1 MQVRRMMDVRIRLTD
16 QQYGDL
22 RQHLFPGDGEEA
34 VAVALCGRTASLG
47 SEVLLFH
54 RIEFVPYD
62 ACKRSG
68 DRVHWPPTLIEPFF
82 REATENNLAI
92 VKVHSHP
99 SGYDRFSRLDD
110 DSDCNLFESVY
121 GWVDGDQPHASAIML
136 RDGRIRARAVLAGG
150 TFGQARHV
158 QVVGDDVVFWSDQPE
173 SEIPAF
179 AERHAQL
186 FGPGTTTLLQCLRIA
201 VVGCSGTG
209 SPVIE
214 QLVRLGVGELVLVD
228 PDRVEERNLN
238 RILGATAEDAA
249 HDRLKVDVIER
260 NIDRVGLGTKVRK
273 FATNLQDPE
282 ALRAVAASD
291 LVIGCMDGLSGRHL
305 LARLA
310 RYYILPY
317 IDVGVKLEA
326 LKDGTINQV
335 AGSVHYLQPTGLDF
349 IDRGVFSL
357 ADLEAEDLWRTD
369 PDEYRERRARGYIRG
384 VQIGRPAVISVN
396 MYFASLAVNEVLA
409 RLHPFRMDSND
420 GFSTTRVSLSH
431 AQTEHERDECASPRA
446 RASVGRGDTDP
457 PLQMPSL
464 GSLP

>member
-1 MQVRRMMDVRIRLTD
+1 MIEVRIRLTS
-16 QQYGDL
+16 QQYSDL
-22 RQHLFPGDGEEA
+22 RQHLFPGDGKEA

-54 RIEFVPYD
+54 RIEFVPYG
-62 ACKRSG
+62 ACERGG
-68 DRVHWPPTLIEPFF
+68 DRVHWPPTLVEPFF
-82 REATENNLAI
+82 REAAENDLAI

-99 SGYDRFSRLDD
+99 SGYHRFSGIDD
-110 DSDCNLFESVY
+110 DSDRNLFGSVY
-121 GWVDGDQPHASAIML
+121 GWVDGDRPHASAIML
-136 RDGRIRARAVLAGG
+136 PDGRIRARAVLVGG
-150 TFGQARHV
+150 AFEQVRHV
-158 QVVGDDVVFWSDQPE
+158 QIVGDDVVFWSDQPE
-173 SEIPAF
+173 SEIPSF

-186 FGPGTTTLLQCLRIA
+186 FGPGTTTLLRRLRIA

-228 PDRVEERNLN
+228 PDHVEERNLN

-249 HDRLKVDVIER
+249 HERLKVDVIER
-260 NIDRVGLGTKVRK
+260 NIERVGLGTKVRK
-273 FATNLQDPE
+273 FATNLQDHE

-326 LKDGTINQV
+326 LEDGTINQV

-357 ADLEAEDLWRTD
+357 AALEAEDLWRTN
-369 PDEYRERRARGYIRG
+369 PDEYRERRARGYVRG
-384 VQIGRPAVISVN
+384 VQVDRPAVISVN
-396 MYFASLAVNEVLA
+396 MYFATLAVNEALA
-409 RLHPFRMDSND
+409 RLHPFRMDSNEEF
-420 GFSTTRVSLSH
+420 GTTRVSLSH
-431 AQTEHERDECASPRA
+431 AQTEHERDGCASPRA
-446 RASVGRGDTDP
+446 RTLVGRGDTNP

-464 GSLP
+464 GLLP

>member
-1 MQVRRMMDVRIRLTD
+1 MSEVRIRLTD

-22 RQHLFPGDGEEA
+22 HQHLFPGDGREA
-34 VAVALCGRTASLG
+34 VAVALCGRTRGLG
-47 SEVLLFH
+47 SEVVLFH

-62 ACKRSG
+62 TCERSR
-68 DRVHWPPTLIEPFF
+68 DRVHWSPTIVEPFF
-82 REATENNLAI
+82 REAAENDLAI

-99 SGYDRFSRLDD
+99 SGCERFSGIDD
-110 DSDCNLFESVY
+110 DSDRHLFESVY
-121 GWVDGDQPHASAIML
+121 GWVDGDRPHASAIML
-136 RDGRIRARAVLAGG
+136 PDGRIRARSVLVGG
-150 TFGQARHV
+150 AFGQVRHV
-158 QVVGDDVVFWSDQPE
+158 QIVGDDVVFWSDQPE
-173 SEIPAF
+173 SEIPGF

-186 FGPGTTTLLQCLRIA
+186 FGPGTTTLLRRLRIA

-228 PDRVEERNLN
+228 PDHVEERNLN

-249 HDRLKVDVIER
+249 HERLKVDVIKQH
-260 NIDRVGLGTKVRK
+260 IDRVGLCTRVHK
-273 FATNLQDPE
+273 FATNLQDHE

-357 ADLEAEDLWRTD
+357 AALEAEDLWRTD
-369 PDEYRERRARGYIRG
+369 PDEYRERRARGYVHG
-384 VQIGRPAVISVN
+384 VQVDRPAVISVN
-396 MYFASLAVNEVLA
+396 MYFASLAVNEALA
-409 RLHPFRMDSND
+409 RLHPFRMDSNEEF
-420 GFSTTRVSLSH
+420 GTTRVSLSH
-431 AQTEHERDECASPRA
+431 AQTEHERDGMPHLAPAPR
-446 RASVGRGDTDP
+446 
-457 PLQMPSL
+457 
-464 GSLP
+464 